1 MSAGVR
7 REVLPRCPVPFRLCA
22 RALGCLRLFRSVL
35 CWWCFVC
42 VSHARAL
49 SGPACELAR
58 RGDAAVER
66 QGPAH

>member
-49 SGPACELAR
+49 SGPPLFLLTYS
-58 RGDAAVER
+58 
-66 QGPAH
+66 QLLT